1 MGQQESTYRKF
12 DASSRRRNVK
22 VKVPEA
28 QNENDKE
35 NAHNEDEKVKAKI
48 FPLNLAWKP
57 KTLVLNNSIEANDL
71 PGWFHGWCTRNEVG
85 IVLNQGSIYYR
96 NKPYP

>member
-1 MGQQESTYRKF
+1 MNLENDIALQIRTWLTK
-12 DASSRRRNVK
+12 RNIK
-22 VKVPEA
+22 VKNQGADAENN
-28 QNENDKE
+28 NENVQY
-35 NAHNEDEKVKAKI
+35 EDEKIKAKT
-48 FPLNLAWKP
+48 FPLSLAWKP
-57 KTLVLNNSIEANDL
+57 KTLVLNSSIEANDL